1 MDVDAEILSQPQ
13 IPEDELMDEFHQE
26 DDEDHL
32 ITLRDRPPI
41 LDRLVPSAGL
51 EPPEEPSRRY
61 NLRHR
66 RGPNPYTVSG
76 KVSERQC

>member
-1 MDVDAEILSQPQ
+1 
-13 IPEDELMDEFHQE
+13 MDEFHQE

-32 ITLRDRPPI
+32 ITLRDQPPI

-51 EPPEEPSRRY
+51 KPPEEPSRCY

-76 KVSERQC
+76 KVSERQF